1 MKMLQRA
8 LECHRVVMARAIH
21 CAVPCVMPDLPEEM
35 FAAHIRIVG
44 SGGGP
49 EALEVCQVP
58 VPLPKPGEILI
69 KVEAAGV
76 NRPDVLQRQGVY
88 PPPAGH
94 SQIPGLEVSGT
105 IAAIGPGVAVEGCL
119 FDTVIGTRVCALT
132 NGGGYAQF
140 CAVPHTQVLPV
151 PHFARDYDVERGDYG
166 GASNMLAAACVPE
179 TLFTVWH
186 NMVQQCNIF
195 GEKTFDIEFLT
206 SRARAGSGGSNCRST
221 GSDRA
226 ILIHGGSSGIGT
238 TAIQLARA
246 FGATV
251 FATAGS
257 GSKCALV
264 ESLGATAINYK
275 ESDFAQHVE
284 NLTCGHGIDLILDM
298 VGGSSYLDRN
308 CSVLKPGGRLAIIGS
323 LGGAD
328 AEINIRPVMRKR
340 LTVGGSTIRAR
351 SAMTKARIAAEV
363 HAACW
368 HLFECGAMHVILD
381 HCLKERRFSLDDV
394 SAAHWMMENSKI
406 MGKIGLTID
415 H

>member
-1 MKMLQRA
+1 MGG
-8 LECHRVVMARAIH
+8 
-21 CAVPCVMPDLPEEM
+21 LPEEM
-35 FAAHIRIVG
+35 RAAHIRLVG
-44 SGGGP
+44 SSGGP
-49 EALEVCQVP
+49 EALETTTIP
-58 VPLPKPGEILI
+58 VPLPKPGEVLI

-88 PPPAGH
+88 PPPPGH

-105 IAAIGPGVAVEGCL
+105 IAAIGPDVAVEGCL
-119 FDTVIGTRVCALT
+119 FDPEIGARVCALT

-140 CAVPHTQVLPV
+140 CVVPHTQVLPV
-151 PHFARDYDVERGDYG
+151 PRFARDESFDHGNHG
-166 GASNMLAAACVPE
+166 GASDMLAAACMPE

-186 NMVQQCNIF
+186 NVVQQCNIF
-195 GEKTFDIEFLT
+195 GERTFHADALMSCT
-206 SRARAGSGGSNCRST
+206 LAATGDSNAPSN

-238 TAIQLARA
+238 TAIQLVRA

-257 GSKCALV
+257 SHKCALA
-264 ESLGATAINYK
+264 ESLGATAINYH
-275 ESDFAQHVE
+275 ETDFAHDVAK
-284 NLTCGHGIDLILDM
+284 LTSGEGIDLILDM
-298 VGGSSYLDRN
+298 VGGSGYLDRN
-308 CSVLKPGGRLAIIGS
+308 LQLLKPGGRLAIIGS

-328 AEINIRPVMRKR
+328 AEINVRPVMRKR

-351 SAMTKARIAAEV
+351 SAAVKARIAAEV

-368 HLFECGAMHVILD
+368 HLYESGAMRVILE
-381 HCLKERRFSLDDV
+381 ERCFSLDEAA
-394 SAAHWMMENSKI
+394 SAHRLMESGKM
-406 MGKIGLTID
+406 MGKIGLAIE